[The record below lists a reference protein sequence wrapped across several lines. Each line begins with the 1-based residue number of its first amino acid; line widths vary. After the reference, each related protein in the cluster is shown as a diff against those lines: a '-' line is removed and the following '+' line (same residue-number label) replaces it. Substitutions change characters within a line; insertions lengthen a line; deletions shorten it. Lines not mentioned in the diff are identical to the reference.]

1 MKFWAAWREEDIT
14 DAQMYAIR
22 NHPLSTEQID
32 ALFAHRPP
40 ADRNWY
46 QQLIAAGELAVS
58 GQDKLLISLLSP
70 ERLLEMTR
78 FFTLF
83 DKRTAKLSPSI
94 SRYSVLK
101 DCWNASVLAGQT
113 AAGKVVLS
121 GIPRVPANLTPWCSS
136 VRR

>member
-101 DCWNASVLAGQT
+101 TAGTHQY
-113 AAGKVVLS
+113 S
-121 GIPRVPANLTPWCSS
+121 Q
-136 VRR
+136 VRRRQGRWCYLAYHGFRQILHHGVPQ